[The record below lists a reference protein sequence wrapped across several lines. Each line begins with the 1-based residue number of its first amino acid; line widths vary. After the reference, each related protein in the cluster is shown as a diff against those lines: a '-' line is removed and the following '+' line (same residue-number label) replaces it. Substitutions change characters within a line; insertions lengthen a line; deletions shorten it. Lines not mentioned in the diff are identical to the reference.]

1 MGNIAYLE
9 GIAVMGIS
17 DDWLH
22 SHLVHHKPKRKIYV
36 ADYAILMLKD
46 GYLVSIPVKSL
57 QDIET
62 VGKELEEA
70 GFKKPRF
77 PEAFTPVNATIYK
90 MELHDKQTK
99 TGKPMYRFYA
109 KEDITGTE
117 HMVIAFD
124 ETAFVKHDRVVIS
137 MGNYGKQAKRIGA
150 TGWDDDGEEPL
161 QPRANDDI
169 PF

>member
-1 MGNIAYLE
+1 
-9 GIAVMGIS
+9 MGIS

-22 SHLVHHKPKRKIYV
+22 SHYLHKKPRRKIYV

-57 QDIET
+57 QDVEF
-62 VGKELEEA
+62 VGKELEDA

-77 PEAFTPVNATIYK
+77 SEAFTPVNATIFK

-109 KEDITGTE
+109 KEDITGTD
-117 HMVIAFD
+117 HMIIAFD
-124 ETAFVKHDRVVIS
+124 ETAFVKHDRVVVS

-150 TGWDDDGEEPL
+150 AGWDDED
-161 QPRANDDI
+161 NTDDNGSSQKEI